1 MVNYK
6 IFKSFGNK
14 RQKNFPLRN
23 KNIYR
28 SEYVSLELNIP
39 LIIEGKIKYKQD
51 HSYRKLLS
59 PPDPRQI
66 SWVLKVWI
74 GQPKESGEK
83 KLQL

>member
-39 LIIEGKIKYKQD
+39 LIIEGKIK
-51 HSYRKLLS
+51 SYG
-59 PPDPRQI
+59 
-66 SWVLKVWI
+66 LKSLPV
-74 GQPKESGEK
+74 GFFVN
-83 KLQL
+83 